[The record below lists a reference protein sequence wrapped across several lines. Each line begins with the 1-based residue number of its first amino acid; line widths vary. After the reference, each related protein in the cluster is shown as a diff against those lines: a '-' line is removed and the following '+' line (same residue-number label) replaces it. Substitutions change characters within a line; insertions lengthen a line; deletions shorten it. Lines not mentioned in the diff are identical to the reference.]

1 MKETRP
7 DATERAPEVPEYT
20 EGGSILPEPSLKKE
34 PPAPRKKPIGVSAS
48 DARQLDARSVEVAV

>member
-1 MKETRP
+1 P